1 MTSKLKSSSSP
12 SSRLSRNPTRLRKP
26 PCFSANTTISSYD
39 RTDPFTALNTLLKL
53 FSSLSSRIGT
63 CHLKLTPS
71 EQKLSL
77 HLLSIVEPF
86 VGLAPCRRSIT
97 RQPTE
102 ILDAIAFHI
111 DAPSDLLSLALSCK
125 RLHDIV
131 NPRHLSYRVVRCKP
145 SSVSVWNHLATHRS
159 LAQNVRYLIVIDE
172 RCSAGELKLPD
183 GVLGTSDTDLEST
196 DDGLGLHAKHERYM
210 VSALARLSALNAFTW
225 TCNHSPVAID
235 QIWRMLQRCKT
246 LKEVQI
252 SDNLLFAGQVDAT
265 DSDDE
270 VSTTTGGS
278 AAARPSTALL
288 GSNVRSVALR
298 STRHPYGAAKH
309 PNLARVQGML
319 HQCPNLETL
328 EIAYIPPK
336 ISMHTVPQLDELML
350 LGRWPRLTH
359 LYLTDLRC
367 STLGLSAL
375 ASFLSLHRA
384 LQVLHLDIAGPTA
397 NSLPCISLPPNT
409 LPLLTEIKS
418 NKRAL
423 LNALLVCP
431 ADAPRP
437 LCTVRG
443 LRLHGLGNNGNRE
456 EAVFLKNLKIHGRGI
471 RRVELA
477 AWTDLEDIRRL
488 CTSLPSITW
497 LDLANKAGVGSS
509 LSCGNGKEGL
519 GGKTSTSSAGAAS
532 APVVNA
538 IEWANVLTLLPE
550 LTTVHGMRFFY
561 EVAAASSAASIPASS
576 TSAPAANAA
585 AMSMG
590 DRSRMRKNDEVAS
603 TLAWKCPRLRR
614 VDHWEGGGEK
624 VIVLLKDGDRVR
636 WEVRKVKQ

>member
-1 MTSKLKSSSSP
+1 MSSKLKSSPSP
-12 SSRLSRNPTRLRKP
+12 STRLSRNPTRPRKP
-26 PCFSANTTISSYD
+26 PSFSANTNISSYD

-53 FSSLSSRIGT
+53 FSSLSSRIGS

-71 EQKLSL
+71 EHKLSL

-111 DAPSDLLSLALSCK
+111 DAPSDLLSLSLSCK

-131 NPRHLSYRVVRCKP
+131 IPRHLSYRVIRCKP
-145 SSVSVWNHLATHRS
+145 SSISVWNHLATHRS
-159 LAQNVRYLIVIDE
+159 LAQNVRYLTVIDE
-172 RCSAGELKLPD
+172 RCGASELKLPY
-183 GVLGTSDTDLEST
+183 GVMGTSDTDLEST
-196 DDGLGLHAKHERYM
+196 DDELGLHAKHERYM
-210 VSALARLSALNAFTW
+210 VSALARLSTLNAFTW

-235 QIWRMLQRCKT
+235 QIWGVLQRCKT
-246 LKEVQI
+246 LREVQI
-252 SDNLLFAGQVDAT
+252 SDNLLFAGEVDAT

-270 VSTTTGGS
+270 TSITTSGS
-278 AAARPSTALL
+278 VATRPAKALL
-288 GSNVRSVALR
+288 GSNVRNVALR

-309 PNLARVQGML
+309 PNLTLVQGIL

-328 EIAYIPPK
+328 EIAYTPPK
-336 ISMHTVPQLDELML
+336 IAMHTAPLVDELML

-367 STLGLSAL
+367 STPGLSAL

-397 NSLPCISLPPNT
+397 NALPSITLPPNT

-418 NKRAL
+418 NKRAV

-437 LCTVRG
+437 LSTVRG
-443 LRLHGLGNNGNRE
+443 LRLHGPENNTNRE
-456 EAVFLKNLKIHGRGI
+456 EAVFLRNLKTHGRGI
-471 RRVELA
+471 KRVELA

-497 LDLANKAGVGSS
+497 LDLANKAGGGFA
-509 LSCGNGKEGL
+509 LARGNAKEVP
-519 GGKTSTSSAGAAS
+519 GGKASCSAAAAS
-532 APVVNA
+532 APVANA
-538 IEWANVLTLLPE
+538 IEWANVLTLLPD
-550 LTTVHGMRFFY
+550 LMTVHGVRFFY
-561 EVAAASSAASIPASS
+561 EVAATSSAASVPASS
-576 TSAPAANAA
+576 SAPATNVA

-603 TLAWKCPRLRR
+603 TLTWKCPRLRR
-614 VDHWEGGGEK
+614 VDHWEGSRSEK